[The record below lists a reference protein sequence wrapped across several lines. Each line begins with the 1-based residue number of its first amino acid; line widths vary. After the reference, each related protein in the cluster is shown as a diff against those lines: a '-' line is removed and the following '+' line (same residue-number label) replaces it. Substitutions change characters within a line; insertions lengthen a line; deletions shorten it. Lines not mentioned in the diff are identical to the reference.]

1 MKTYR
6 SLSVGNSFSQD
17 ALMFCHDIAAAD
29 GIEWETVNLVVG
41 GCELHRHWQ
50 YWSEN
55 DPHYALEINGKWV
68 RNEVT
73 IKEMLEDGTYDIIT
87 TQQASPYSGWI
98 ESYEPFLGKMLDYI
112 REKQPNARLMLQE
125 TWAYASDSVH
135 PKFVRY
141 NHSQKEMFERLYN
154 AYHTMADRYKLPLI
168 RSGELVQALRA
179 TEMFDEDIGRH
190 AICRDGFHMG
200 LIYGRYALGCLWAKM
215 LWGITLKDNSF
226 VPAQRM
232 PELEEYFPLG
242 EVDMEAIQL
251 IRNMV
256 DAM

>member
-87 TQQASPYSGWI
+87 TQQASHHSGRP
-98 ESYEPFLGKMLDYI
+98 ETYFPFVVDLCQVF
-112 REKQPNARLMLQE
+112 REYQPDAKLYLQE
-125 TWAYASDSVH
+125 TWAYEWDSTH
-135 PKFVRY
+135 GAFPTYHNDQR
-141 NHSQKEMFERLYN
+141 EMYARLKI
-154 AYHTMADRYKLPLI
+154 AYAAAAIAVDAKIIPTGDVIQYFREEVPGYDY
-168 RSGELVQALRA
+168 RNGGESLN
-179 TEMFDEDIGRH
+179 
-190 AICRDGFHMG
+190 RDGFH
-200 LIYGRYALGCLWAKM
+200 LSIPCGRYINSAVWYSVLFDADIRG
-215 LWGITLKDNSF
+215 NSF
-226 VPAQRM
+226 VPEGMDAEQ
-232 PELEEYFPLG
+232 
-242 EVDMEAIQL
+242 VKKIQEQIYAYL
-251 IRNMV
+251 HR
-256 DAM
+256 

>member
-73 IKEMLEDGTYDIIT
+73 IKEMLEDGT
-87 TQQASPYSGWI
+87 
-98 ESYEPFLGKMLDYI
+98 
-112 REKQPNARLMLQE
+112 
-125 TWAYASDSVH
+125 
-135 PKFVRY
+135 
-141 NHSQKEMFERLYN
+141 FE
-154 AYHTMADRYKLPLI
+154 
-168 RSGELVQALRA
+168 
-179 TEMFDEDIGRH
+179 
-190 AICRDGFHMG
+190 
-200 LIYGRYALGCLWAKM
+200 
-215 LWGITLKDNSF
+215 LK
-226 VPAQRM
+226 
-232 PELEEYFPLG
+232 
-242 EVDMEAIQL
+242 
-251 IRNMV
+251 
-256 DAM
+256 

>member
-50 YWSEN
+50 YWFEN

-87 TQQASPYSGWI
+87 TQQASHHSGRP
-98 ESYEPFLGKMLDYI
+98 ETYFPFVVDLCRVF
-112 REKQPNARLMLQE
+112 REYQPDAKLYLQE
-125 TWAYASDSVH
+125 TWAYEWDSTH
-135 PKFVRY
+135 GAFPTY
-141 NHSQKEMFERLYN
+141 NNDQREMYDRLKI
-154 AYHTMADRYKLPLI
+154 AYAAAAIAVKAQIIPTGDVIQHFRENVT
-168 RSGELVQALRA
+168 G
-179 TEMFDEDIGRH
+179 FDYRNGGMSLN
-190 AICRDGFHMG
+190 RDGFHLNMP
-200 LIYGRYALGCLWAKM
+200 YGRYINSAVWYSVLFDADIRKNTF
-215 LWGITLKDNSF
+215 IPENAEDKDLME
-226 VPAQRM
+226 RIK
-232 PELEEYFPLG
+232 EEIYAYLH
-242 EVDMEAIQL
+242 
-251 IRNMV
+251 R
-256 DAM
+256 